1 MRAFRTLVAGFALL
15 AGSALVV
22 PAPAEETI
30 TLPTQTWSFDSL
42 FGTYDLA
49 AAQRGFQIYSEVC
62 SNCHSM
68 NQLFYRNLAGIGLS
82 AEQIKSIAAG
92 FEVPL
97 GLNDA
102 GEPVSG
108 PASPSSRFR
117 APFANEKVARA
128 VNNGALPPDLSLI
141 VNAREGG
148 ADYVYDLLTG
158 FAEPPAGMKMQSGM
172 NYNKYFPGHQIAMRQ
187 PLQIQR
193 ILLIDRLVEI
203 IGGFD
208 VAFDFRRQAAI
219 GIEGAARRGMHHEKG
234 QGDDNEHGG
243 QGAKKAPEG
252 IACHG
257 GTGSCCPSIQSMTGG
272 PVNARNRPASCA
284 RQHPRVRH

>member
-1 MRAFRTLVAGFALL
+1 MRAMRSLLAGVALL
-15 AGSALVV
+15 AGTALFV
-22 PAPAEETI
+22 PASAAEEHI
-30 TLPTQTWSFDSL
+30 VLPKQKWSFDSI

-49 AAQRGFQIYSEVC
+49 AAQRGFQIYGEVC

-68 NQLFYRNLAGIGLS
+68 NQMFYRNLSGLGLTTP
-82 AEQIKSIAAG
+82 QITAIASG

-108 PASPSSRFR
+108 PATPASRFR

-148 ADYVYDLLTG
+148 ADYIYALLTG
-158 FAEPPAGMKMQSGM
+158 FGEPPADMKMQSGM

-187 PLQIQR
+187 PLAPGQIDFADGTKNTLEEEARDVVTFLAWAANPELAERKKMGVR
-193 ILLIDRLVEI
+193 IALFLVL
-203 IGGFD
+203 
-208 VAFDFRRQAAI
+208 
-219 GIEGAARRGMHHEKG
+219 
-234 QGDDNEHGG
+234 
-243 QGAKKAPEG
+243 
-252 IACHG
+252 
-257 GTGSCCPSIQSMTGG
+257 MTG
-272 PVNARNRPASCA
+272 VTYMVK
-284 RQHPRVRH
+284 RQIWSDVDH

>member
-148 ADYVYDLLTG
+148 ADYIYDLLTG

-187 PLQIQR
+187 PLADGQVDFADKTKNTLDQEAHDVTTF
-193 ILLIDRLVEI
+193 LAWAANPELVE
-203 IGGFD
+203 
-208 VAFDFRRQAAI
+208 R
-219 GIEGAARRGMHHEKG
+219 
-234 QGDDNEHGG
+234 
-243 QGAKKAPEG
+243 KKMG
-252 IACHG
+252 VRIALFLVL
-257 GTGSCCPSIQSMTGG
+257 MTG
-272 PVNARNRPASCA
+272 VTYAVK
-284 RQHPRVRH
+284 RQIWADVDH

>member
-1 MRAFRTLVAGFALL
+1 MRAQLPVLVRSLVAGFALL

-30 TLPTQTWSFDSL
+30 TLPKQTWSFDSL

-49 AAQRGFQIYSEVC
+49 SAQRGFQIYAEVC

-68 NQLFYRNLAGIGLS
+68 NQMFYRNLSGIGLS
-82 AEQIKSIAAG
+82 PEQIKGIAAG

-108 PASPSSRFR
+108 PATPSSRFR
-117 APFANEKVARA
+117 NPFPNEKVARA
-128 VNNGALPPDLSLI
+128 VNNGALPPDQSLI

-148 ADYVYDLLTG
+148 ANYIYALLTG
-158 FAEPPAGMKMQSGM
+158 YADPPADMKMQSGM

-187 PLQIQR
+187 PLADGQVDYADKTKNTPDQEAR
-193 ILLIDRLVEI
+193 DVTTFLAWAANPELVE
-203 IGGFD
+203 
-208 VAFDFRRQAAI
+208 R
-219 GIEGAARRGMHHEKG
+219 
-234 QGDDNEHGG
+234 
-243 QGAKKAPEG
+243 KKMG
-252 IACHG
+252 VRIALFLVL
-257 GTGSCCPSIQSMTGG
+257 MTGITYA
-272 PVNARNRPASCA
+272 VK
-284 RQHPRVRH
+284 RQIWSDVDH

>member
-1 MRAFRTLVAGFALL
+1 MRAQLPVLVRSLVAGFALL

-30 TLPTQTWSFDSL
+30 TLPKQTWSFDSL

-49 AAQRGFQIYSEVC
+49 SAQRGFQIYAEVC

-68 NQLFYRNLAGIGLS
+68 NQMFYRNLSGIGLS
-82 AEQIKSIAAG
+82 PEQIKGIAAG

-108 PASPSSRFR
+108 PATPSSRFR
-117 APFANEKVARA
+117 NPFPNEKVARA
-128 VNNGALPPDLSLI
+128 VNNGALPPDQSLI

-148 ADYVYDLLTG
+148 ANYIYALLTG
-158 FAEPPAGMKMQSGM
+158 YADPPADMKMQSGM

-187 PLQIQR
+187 PLADGQVDYADKTKNTLDQEAR
-193 ILLIDRLVEI
+193 DVTTFLAWAANPELVE
-203 IGGFD
+203 
-208 VAFDFRRQAAI
+208 R
-219 GIEGAARRGMHHEKG
+219 
-234 QGDDNEHGG
+234 
-243 QGAKKAPEG
+243 KKMG
-252 IACHG
+252 VRIALFLVL
-257 GTGSCCPSIQSMTGG
+257 MTGITYA
-272 PVNARNRPASCA
+272 VK
-284 RQHPRVRH
+284 RQIWSDVDH